1 MSGAIRIAT
10 AIVVAFAVGALP
22 LILDGCDG
30 SCDTHQDARAST
42 PTCHH
47 ATPTTARIAR
57 VPTPCRHD
65 HNDAAVAPTKAP
77 SSPVRPLEV
86 VAATVELPAFVASI
100 ASSRQALNDG
110 PPRPSRPGAHRSD
123 ALRI

>member
-22 LILDGCDG
+22 LILDGCAG
-30 SCDTHQDARAST
+30 ACDTHHDARAST

-57 VPTPCRHD
+57 VPTPCGHD
-65 HNDAAVAPTKAP
+65 HNNAAVASTKAP
-77 SSPVRPLEV
+77 SSPVRPLES
-86 VAATVELPAFVASI
+86 VAATVELPAFVASVT
-100 ASSRQALNDG
+100 SRPQALNDG
-110 PPRPSRPGAHRSD
+110 PTGPSRPGAHRSD